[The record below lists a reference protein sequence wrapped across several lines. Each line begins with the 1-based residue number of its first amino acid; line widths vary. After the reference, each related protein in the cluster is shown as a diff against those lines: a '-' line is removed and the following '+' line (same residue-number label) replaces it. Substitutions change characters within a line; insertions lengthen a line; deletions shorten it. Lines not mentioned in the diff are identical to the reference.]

1 MLRLV
6 ASSLLI
12 SVGSLFIED
21 LTVDSR
27 RLNLTQAC
35 SVRVLFGVFHYFL
48 CEFRSVVNC
57 LLKMVRSERSST
69 LTHGLL
75 LLANNVTRRMVL
87 LKNMHFTFRVGAEA
101 LRFSLFGLLLLAL
114 DFGVAVGSALGLVTV
129 RGFRFIDGWQ

>member
-6 ASSLLI
+6 ASSLLV

-27 RLNLTQAC
+27 CLNLTQAC

-57 LLKMVRSERSST
+57 LLKMVRSECST
-69 LTHGLL
+69 LTHCLL
-75 LLANNVTRRMVL
+75 LTNNVTRRVVL
-87 LKNMHFTFRVGAEA
+87 LQNMHFTFGVGAEA

-129 RGFRFIDGWQ
+129 RGFRFIDGW